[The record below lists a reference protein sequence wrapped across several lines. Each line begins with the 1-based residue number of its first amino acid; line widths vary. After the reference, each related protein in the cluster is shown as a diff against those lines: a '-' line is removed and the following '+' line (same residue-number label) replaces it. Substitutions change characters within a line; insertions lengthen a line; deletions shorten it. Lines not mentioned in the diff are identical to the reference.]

1 MQMEIRILGTMS
13 VTVDESNHAIRAR
26 KLRTILAVLALSPGQ
41 IVSFDE
47 LIDELW
53 TECDLHNAKNAL
65 QANAMRLR
73 KQLETYG
80 INEHY
85 GGSIRTINA
94 GYVLEMPPEAIDGNR
109 FLSLAD
115 TGAYLTKADPVKAIV
130 LLQRALS
137 LWRGPALTDTGDGF
151 RCKTAA
157 VRLEERRISAQE
169 DLISVRLRVGEERI
183 AVTELQQLV
192 GRYPE
197 RERFSEQLMLA
208 LYRCGRQMEA
218 LAVFHST
225 RRWLSIEL
233 GLEPNRAL
241 DIMYQAILV
250 HDPILSSN

>member
-1 MQMEIRILGTMS
+1 MAERG
-13 VTVDESNHAIRAR
+13 
-26 KLRTILAVLALSPGQ
+26 ALLVKDDPG
-41 IVSFDE
+41 
-47 LIDELW
+47 
-53 TECDLHNAKNAL
+53 
-65 QANAMRLR
+65 R
-73 KQLETYG
+73 
-80 INEHY
+80 
-85 GGSIRTINA
+85 
-94 GYVLEMPPEAIDGNR
+94 
-109 FLSLAD
+109 
-115 TGAYLTKADPVKAIV
+115 AIV
-130 LLQRALS
+130 ILQSALS
-137 LWRGPALTDTGDGF
+137 LWHGPALTDTGDGF
-151 RCKTAA
+151 LCKSGA

-169 DLISVRLRVGEERI
+169 DLASVRLQVGDDRI

-241 DIMYQAILV
+241 EIMYRAILA